1 VTRRR
6 LVFMSAV
13 LGAAVAGSVATI
25 AVRGGSTAPTTAG
38 LPPLSTAT
46 VVRTNLAT
54 TALTAGTLG
63 YAPTEPVVNRVAG
76 TYTALPSPGAI
87 VDPGGTLYRV
97 DDLPIVL
104 MAGTIPAWRS
114 FTLGMTDGP
123 DVTQLQ
129 ADLVSLGD
137 ARGLLSAP
145 TGVFGV
151 PTMDA
156 VERWQSS
163 AGYPADGQIP
173 LGHVVFLPGPVRVGA
188 ASVSIGQAASPG
200 DVPYQ
205 TTTATR
211 AVTVPV
217 DPSFPTVS
225 VGEPVAIV
233 LPTNAAAPGRITA
246 IGPASPGDGA
256 GGAQGSSNSGS
267 GTGGSQQSQP
277 TAVLTVTPDRPSDT
291 GTASGVPVQVSLT
304 TQSATDVLAV
314 PISALLALTGGGY
327 GVEVIGPSG
336 AHHLV
341 GVTTGIFTGSQ
352 VQVTGAG
359 INASAKVV
367 VAQ

>member
-6 LVFMSAV
+6 LVLMSAV

-25 AVRGGSTAPTTAG
+25 AVRDGSAAPTTAG

-54 TALTAGTLG
+54 TTLTAGTLG
-63 YAPTEPVVNRVAG
+63 YAPTESVVNRVAG

-87 VDPGGTLYRV
+87 VEPGGTLYRV
-97 DDLPIVL
+97 DDLPVVL
-104 MAGTIPAWRS
+104 MVGTIPAWRS
-114 FTLGMTDGP
+114 FSLGMTDGP
-123 DVTQLQ
+123 DVTELQ
-129 ADLVSLGD
+129 ADLISLGD

-145 TGVFGV
+145 TGRFGV

-156 VERWQSS
+156 VERWQSR
-163 AGYPADGQIP
+163 AGYLADGQIP
-173 LGHVVFLPGPVRVGA
+173 LGHVVFVPGPVRVGA

-233 LPTNAAAPGRITA
+233 LPTNATTPGRITA
-246 IGPASPGDGA
+246 IGPAAPGT
-256 GGAQGSSNSGS
+256 GGGSQGSSNAGSGS
-267 GTGGSQQSQP
+267 GGSQQSQT
-277 TAVLTVTPDRPSDT
+277 TAVLTVTPDRPADT

-327 GVEVIGPSG
+327 GVEVVGPSG
-336 AHHLV
+336 VHHLV

-352 VQVTGAG
+352 VQITGAG
-359 INASAKVV
+359 VDAGAKVV

>member
-6 LVFMSAV
+6 LVLAGAV

-25 AVRGGSTAPTTAG
+25 AVRGGSAAPAAAG

-54 TALTAGTLG
+54 TTLTQGTLG
-63 YAPTEPVVNRVAG
+63 YAPTEPVVNRLAG
-76 TYTALPSPGAI
+76 TYTALPAPGAT

-97 DDLPIVL
+97 DDVPAVL
-104 MAGTIPAWRS
+104 MAGTIPAWRP
-114 FTLGMTDGP
+114 FGPGMTDGP
-123 DVTQLQ
+123 DVTELQ
-129 ADLVSLGD
+129 ADLIVLGD

-145 TGVFGV
+145 TGQFGV

-156 VERWQSS
+156 VKRWQS
-163 AGYPADGQIP
+163 AVGYPADGQIA
-173 LGHVVFLPGPVRVGA
+173 LGQVVFLPGPVRVGA
-188 ASVSIGQAASPG
+188 ASVSIGQAASLG

-205 TTTATR
+205 ATTATR

-217 DPSFPTVS
+217 DPSFPTVN
-225 VGEPVAIV
+225 VGEPVSIV
-233 LPTNAAAPGRITA
+233 LPTNATTPGRITA
-246 IGPASPGDGA
+246 IGPVPPGS
-256 GGAQGSSNSGS
+256 GGAQGSSTNGSGS
-267 GTGGSQQSQP
+267 GSSQQPQP
-277 TAVLTVTPDRPSDT
+277 TAVVTVTPNRPADT

-314 PISALLALTGGGY
+314 PISALLALAGGGY
-327 GVEVIGPSG
+327 GVEVVEPSG
-336 AHHLV
+336 VHHLL

-359 INASAKVV
+359 IDAGAKVV